1 MVLAQ
6 KPGLSHVLSRGT
18 SIQRLWLS
26 SSAQGTST
34 KPTRDLCHTK
44 SKREAA
50 VSELV
55 RRTLFVRTLAWIV
68 RVSEVSVQFSRS
80 NRVPFS
86 QRLFFRV
93 RGINTPLT
101 PSLTLSLAHFKPDQ
115 VLTLKQALSLPPFDS
130 WEISW
135 GVQMSDLQEK
145 RFELVSIHSNP
156 WELVLR
162 RARGFKSFTLG
173 ALSS

>member
-1 MVLAQ
+1 M
-6 KPGLSHVLSRGT
+6 
-18 SIQRLWLS
+18 
-26 SSAQGTST
+26 
-34 KPTRDLCHTK
+34 RDLCHTK

-93 RGINTPLT
+93 RDINTPLT
-101 PSLTLSLAHFKPDQ
+101 PSLTLSLAHFKPEQD
-115 VLTLKQALSLPPFDS
+115 LTL
-130 WEISW
+130 
-135 GVQMSDLQEK
+135 
-145 RFELVSIHSNP
+145 
-156 WELVLR
+156 
-162 RARGFKSFTLG
+162 
-173 ALSS
+173 